1 MKKCIIAI
9 TFLFFFLASDAQDI
23 FVRLTDMKG
32 KQIVGTSVTRGYEK
46 TLPAFS
52 MTSAGKNNAQITFT
66 TTISGASAELIK
78 AKAQGEYLMN
88 GQITVTKPGNG
99 GSSIV
104 YKINLEKITV
114 NTCVD
119 AIGCNNTMGT
129 TVTIT
134 ASRIGWTYYQ
144 QDKTGTT
151 SISNKYGFDN
161 ETGRAWTNF

>member
-1 MKKCIIAI
+1 MKKCIIAVA
-9 TFLFFFLASDAQDI
+9 FLFQFFASDAQDV
-23 FVRLTDMKG
+23 FVRLTDMNG

-52 MTSAGKNNAQITFT
+52 ITSAGKNNSQITFT

-78 AKAQGEYLMN
+78 AKTQGEYLLN

-99 GSSIV
+99 GQLLV

-151 SISNKYGFDN
+151 TISNKYGFDN

>member
-1 MKKCIIAI
+1 MKKYI
-9 TFLFFFLASDAQDI
+9 TAFAFLFQFLASDAQDV
-23 FVRLTDMKG
+23 FVRLTDMNG

-52 MTSAGKNNAQITFT
+52 MTSAGKNNSQITFT

-78 AKAQGEYLMN
+78 AKVQGEFLMN
-88 GQITVTKPGNG
+88 GQITVTQPGNRG
-99 GSSIV
+99 QTII

-114 NTCVD
+114 NNCVD

-144 QDKTGTT
+144 QDKTGISTV
-151 SISNKYGFDN
+151 SNKYGFDN
-161 ETGRAWTNF
+161 ETGRPWTNF